1 MSESVD
7 YAFYK
12 VAVAERDHERV
23 VNARLSVEN
32 HELALLVRR
41 LALALRKA
49 QPEHST
55 ISDAAMEYLR
65 SIDRAGEVMRDR
77 PCTCHPDD
85 NPPSTCPKQYALG
98 ECRKAASQ
106 PVAWRVECKWRD
118 PRLDQTWRKYADYGT
133 RKAAESSQQVF
144 ANRGDIEARIVPL
157 YAGEPEESR

>member
-1 MSESVD
+1 MSESVG

-12 VAVAERDHERV
+12 VAVAERDRERV

-65 SIDRAGEVMRDR
+65 SIDRAGEVMR
-77 PCTCHPDD
+77 
-85 NPPSTCPKQYALG
+85 
-98 ECRKAASQ
+98 
-106 PVAWRVECKWRD
+106 
-118 PRLDQTWRKYADYGT
+118 
-133 RKAAESSQQVF
+133 
-144 ANRGDIEARIVPL
+144 
-157 YAGEPEESR
+157 